1 VNKERIELSIQIK
14 GRTYKGYRIIEY
26 QNNGEMTQ
34 LIHYKM
40 QHARKDVRSYR
51 PGHEKIMENVARSI
65 FEDLVREE
73 KEAKY

>member
-1 VNKERIELSIQIK
+1 VKKERIELSIELK

-26 QNNGEMTQ
+26 QNDGVMTQ

-40 QHARKDVRSYR
+40 QHSRKDVRSYK

-73 KEAKY
+73 KEGK